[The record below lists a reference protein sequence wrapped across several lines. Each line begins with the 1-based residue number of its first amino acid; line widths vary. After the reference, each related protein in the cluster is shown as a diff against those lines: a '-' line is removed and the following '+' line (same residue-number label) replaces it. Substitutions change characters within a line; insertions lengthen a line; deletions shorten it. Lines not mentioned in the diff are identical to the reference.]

1 MQACID
7 DTVCPFDNI
16 IVYEKKKEND
26 KNTKIGKNVKK
37 SKRISFHEMKEYGM
51 ILQMNW
57 KKMTDNGGTYEKIR
71 FKSTDVWNL
80 FDRI

>member
-1 MQACID
+1 MA
-7 DTVCPFDNI
+7 
-16 IVYEKKKEND
+16 KKAAKRKNTR

-37 SKRISFHEMKEYGM
+37 SKRISFHEMEEYGM

>member
-1 MQACID
+1 M
-7 DTVCPFDNI
+7 
-16 IVYEKKKEND
+16 
-26 KNTKIGKNVKK
+26 KIGKNVKK
-37 SKRISFHEMKEYGM
+37 SKRISFHEMEEYGM

>member
-1 MQACID
+1 MI
-7 DTVCPFDNI
+7 
-16 IVYEKKKEND
+16 
-26 KNTKIGKNVKK
+26 KIRKSGKMSKK

>member
-1 MQACID
+1 M
-7 DTVCPFDNI
+7 
-16 IVYEKKKEND
+16 E
-26 KNTKIGKNVKK
+26 
-37 SKRISFHEMKEYGM
+37 EYGM

>member
-1 MQACID
+1 
-7 DTVCPFDNI
+7 
-16 IVYEKKKEND
+16 
-26 KNTKIGKNVKK
+26 
-37 SKRISFHEMKEYGM
+37 MKEYGM

-57 KKMTDNGGTYEKIR
+57 KKMTDNGDTYEKIR